1 MYWDFYSPNFI
12 YKKVGECMNI
22 NWYPGHM
29 KKTKESIKK
38 NLSLVDIVYEVI
50 DARIPFS
57 SQNPDIDGIL
67 GKKHRLIILNKS
79 DLANKEANKKWQDY
93 FKNKGIS
100 SVIVNS
106 AKNKGLEKIIDLS
119 YMLTEEKIKRLA
131 KKGIKNRPIRAMI
144 VGVPNV
150 GKSTLINSLSKRKG
164 TKVGNKPGVTRANQ
178 WIKIKGDLE
187 LLDTPGI
194 LWPKF
199 EDKEVGLNLAFTG
212 AIKDELLDVENLA
225 IKLVERLNSISKSFI
240 EERYNILVGHKAPY
254 DIMLEIGKRR
264 GCFIKGGEI
273 NFTKTSYIVLD
284 EFRKGLIGKIT
295 LEFPN

>member
-1 MYWDFYSPNFI
+1 
-12 YKKVGECMNI
+12 MNI

-57 SQNPDIDGIL
+57 SQNPEIDGIL
-67 GKKHRLIILNKS
+67 GRKSRIIILNKS
-79 DLANKEANKKWQDY
+79 DLADMESNKKWQDY
-93 FKNKGIS
+93 FGKKGIS
-100 SVIVNS
+100 SVIVDCIN
-106 AKNKGLEKIIDLS
+106 NRGLEEVIKLS
-119 YMLTEEKIKRLA
+119 YRLTGERRRHLA
-131 KKGIKNRPIRAMI
+131 KKGIKNRPIRVMI

-164 TKVGNKPGVTRANQ
+164 TKVGNKPGVTRVNQ
-178 WIKIKGDLE
+178 WIRLKGDLE

-212 AIKDELLDVENLA
+212 AIKDELLDIENLA
-225 IKLVERLNSISKSFI
+225 IKLVERLNAMSKAFI
-240 EERYNILVGHKAPY
+240 EERYDILVENKAPH
-254 DIMLEIGKRR
+254 DIILEIGKKR
-264 GCFIKGGEI
+264 GCIVKGGEI
-273 NFTKTSYIVLD
+273 DFSKASNIILD
-284 EFRKGLIGKIT
+284 EFRKGIIGRIT
-295 LEFPN
+295 LELPVL